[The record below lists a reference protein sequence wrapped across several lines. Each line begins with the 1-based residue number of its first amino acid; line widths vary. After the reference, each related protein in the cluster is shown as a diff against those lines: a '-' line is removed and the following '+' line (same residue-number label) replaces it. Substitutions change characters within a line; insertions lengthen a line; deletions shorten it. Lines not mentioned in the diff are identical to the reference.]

1 MGLIDKIKSLFVASD
16 LQLLESEG
24 KLKDIQ
30 VGKTLKTD
38 AIAESKENI
47 SLIVPEELT
56 AETVL
61 NALIDYGKA
70 EGYCQSADNTQE
82 IGAALIDSV
91 KNQIIR
97 MHEEI
102 LKYYQKKN
110 QTPDE
115 KLLNLLTVENIFF
128 LSMGS
133 AILAKVKKSNLI
145 AQGIFVKLLKKSGPD
160 LFYREVLAM
169 AGHKYGS
176 ESAENLHKHI
186 QRASYLLLIKADAS
200 DNTRGLVIEIA
211 RAMYLYA
218 LRVTLK

>member
-1 MGLIDKIKSLFVASD
+1 MGIFDKIKSWLASD
-16 LQLLESEG
+16 QQLLATQSKPEITTPNSI
-24 KLKDIQ
+24 KL
-30 VGKTLKTD
+30 V
-38 AIAESKENI
+38 
-47 SLIVPEELT
+47 VPKELT

-61 NALIDYGKA
+61 NALVEYGKA
-70 EGYCQSADNTQE
+70 EGYCQSSDDKSDLGN
-82 IGAALIDSV
+82 ALMDSV
-91 KNQIIR
+91 KNQIVK

-102 LKYYQKKN
+102 LKYYQKHD

-115 KLLNLLTVENIFF
+115 KLLNLLTVTNIFY

-133 AILAKVKKSNLI
+133 ALLAKVKKSNLI

-176 ESAENLHKHI
+176 ESAEQLHKHVK
-186 QRASYLLLIKADAS
+186 RASFLLLLKADTLS
-200 DNTRGLVIEIA
+200 DARERVIEIA
-211 RAMYLYA
+211 RAMYLYG

>member
-1 MGLIDKIKSLFVASD
+1 M
-16 LQLLESEG
+16 
-24 KLKDIQ
+24 KL
-30 VGKTLKTD
+30 V
-38 AIAESKENI
+38 
-47 SLIVPEELT
+47 VPEELT

-61 NALIDYGKA
+61 NALVEYGKA
-70 EGYCQSADNTQE
+70 DGYCQSSDDKADLGN
-82 IGAALIDSV
+82 ALMDSV
-91 KNQIIR
+91 KNQIIK

-102 LKYYQKKN
+102 LKYYQKHN

-115 KLLNLLTVENIFF
+115 KLLNLLTVTNIFY

-133 AILAKVKKSNLI
+133 ALLAKVKKSNLI

-176 ESAENLHKHI
+176 ESAEQLHKHV
-186 QRASYLLLIKADAS
+186 QRASYLLLFKADTLS
-200 DNTRGLVIEIA
+200 DSRERVIEIA
-211 RAMYLYA
+211 RAMYLYG

>member
-1 MGLIDKIKSLFVASD
+1 MGIFDKIKSWLASNQ
-16 LQLLESEG
+16 QLLATQSKPEITTPNSI
-24 KLKDIQ
+24 KL
-30 VGKTLKTD
+30 V
-38 AIAESKENI
+38 
-47 SLIVPEELT
+47 VPEELT

-61 NALIDYGKA
+61 NALVEYGKA
-70 EGYCQSADNTQE
+70 EGYCQSSDDKSDLGN
-82 IGAALIDSV
+82 ALMDSV
-91 KNQIIR
+91 KNQIVK

-102 LKYYQKKN
+102 LKYYQKHD

-115 KLLNLLTVENIFF
+115 KLLNLLTVTNIFY

-133 AILAKVKKSNLI
+133 ALLAKVKKSNLI

-176 ESAENLHKHI
+176 ESAEQLHKHVK
-186 QRASYLLLIKADAS
+186 RASFLLLLKADTLS
-200 DNTRGLVIEIA
+200 DARERVIEIA
-211 RAMYLYA
+211 RAMYLYG